1 MPEKI
6 KGLSELLDSKMNQH
20 SVVHPMSSEEYEL
33 YMIKKQNDQPGKLD
47 GLDCPICK
55 NKGYYLRYDSEHQNS
70 VQVRCEC
77 MARRDAIRRLNQSGL
92 SQALQK

>member
-33 YMIKKQNDQPGKLD
+33 FFIVHRVYLHRCPYGLIAQPFSVKRQVG
-47 GLDCPICK
+47 GLDL
-55 NKGYYLRYDSEHQNS
+55 LRRSWP
-70 VQVRCEC
+70 CTAC
-77 MARRDAIRRLNQSGL
+77 RLL
-92 SQALQK
+92 CWPR

>member
-33 YMIKKQNDQPGKLD
+33 CPGWD
-47 GLDCPICK
+47 APH
-55 NKGYYLRYDSEHQNS
+55 KGRE
-70 VQVRCEC
+70 R
-77 MARRDAIRRLNQSGL
+77 
-92 SQALQK
+92 